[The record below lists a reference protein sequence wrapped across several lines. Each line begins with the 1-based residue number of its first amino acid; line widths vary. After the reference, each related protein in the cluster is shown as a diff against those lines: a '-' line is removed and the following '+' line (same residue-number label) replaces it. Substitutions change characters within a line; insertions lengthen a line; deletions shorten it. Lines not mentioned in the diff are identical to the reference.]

1 MLARRLPIVSVDPF
15 KDWSITQNKPNQ
27 TSPNEATSTVAL
39 KRPMVSTIKESASTS
54 GASNAKEMRTV
65 SYYATM
71 LDLSKG
77 VAIPDPE
84 DSEMTRPHLQCQVVL
99 FNGLRVL
106 IYPLIFTFTSF
117 SIRNAKQ

>member
-1 MLARRLPIVSVDPF
+1 MSVDPF
-15 KDWSITQNKPNQ
+15 KDWSIPQNKQNQ
-27 TSPNEATSTVAL
+27 TSSNEATSTGAP
-39 KRPMVSTIKESASTS
+39 KRPMVSNIKESASTS

-84 DSEMTRPHLQCQVVL
+84 DSETTRPPLQCQVVL
-99 FNGLRVL
+99 FNGLRTL
-106 IYPLIFTFTSF
+106 IYPLKFTFTSF
-117 SIRNAKQ
+117 SIRNAKK